1 MRRWRAA
8 LPWVVPAIGLA
19 ALPVALVAAFAPAA
33 GAAASRGAASTAGAA
48 AVTRVVLPR
57 IVVPPLGQ
65 TRPLLGQPGS
75 LLGSRTETNNWS
87 GYDVVTGGPF
97 TSVTATWK
105 QPRVRP
111 SSADFT
117 DAVFWVGLDGDTS
130 DPDSDPAQTV
140 EQIGTEGFSLMGHVY
155 YDAWY
160 EMYPDAPHFL
170 NTPSDKQ
177 NYLPIHAGD
186 WVTATVTWVPATD
199 ATDTSPATLEGF
211 TLTLVDHTTS
221 KSVTKTIDTPK
232 TGVPPARSSVEVV
245 AEAPSLADGTILPIA
260 DFGLLSFRY
269 CAFDGQS
276 IDAFDWSRINMV
288 SLDTRATEVATSAL
302 SPEGNAFSVST
313 DVKRPVTTV
322 SGAGAA
328 WHSKPVT
335 LRFTARDN
343 SGGTGVA
350 FTQYSLD
357 GGSTWTKGR
366 SVTLPAPRDHS
377 ADGVVRVWYRSV
389 DKAGNVERRRACTV
403 HIDTRRPTPVAKWL
417 ARALRGH
424 QVAVRFFISDPRPG
438 SPTATVTLR
447 FRNSRGVLVK
457 KIVLSGCRV
466 DTTLACRFV
475 CRFATGAY
483 RVVVSATD
491 SAGNIQTAAAI
502 SDLLVR

>member
-1 MRRWRAA
+1 MRPRRRELLLPLSAASDYNRTGKAGAAGGALARSRRGPRQAEGRVRRWRAA

-130 DPDSDPAQTV
+130 DPDNDPAQTV

-245 AEAPSLADGTILPIA
+245 AEAPSLADGSILPIA
-260 DFGLLSFRY
+260 DFGLLSFRD
-269 CAFDGQS
+269 CAFDGQP
-276 IDAFDWSRINMV
+276 IGR
-288 SLDTRATEVATSAL
+288 LRLVADQHGL
-302 SPEGNAFSVST
+302 SGHPRHRG
-313 DVKRPVTTV
+313 RHL
-322 SGAGAA
+322 GAEPRGHRLQREHRRQAA
-328 WHSKPVT
+328 G
-335 LRFTARDN
+335 D
-343 SGGTGVA
+343 
-350 FTQYSLD
+350 D
-357 GGSTWTKGR
+357 GLG
-366 SVTLPAPRDHS
+366 
-377 ADGVVRVWYRSV
+377 
-389 DKAGNVERRRACTV
+389 RRRGLARQAGDTALHGTRQQRRHRRGLHAV
-403 HIDTRRPTPVAKWL
+403 LTRRRLDLDERQV
-417 ARALRGH
+417 GH
-424 QVAVRFFISDPRPG
+424 AAGPG
-438 SPTATVTLR
+438 ATMPPTA
-447 FRNSRGVLVK
+447 
-457 KIVLSGCRV
+457 
-466 DTTLACRFV
+466 
-475 CRFATGAY
+475 
-483 RVVVSATD
+483 
-491 SAGNIQTAAAI
+491 
-502 SDLLVR
+502 